1 MQFKSL
7 VVLASLAVSSFA
19 QTSVAQ
25 IETDINNNI
34 APNLSSLVTAIDNF
48 PTSGGTLTGAL
59 IIHTDA
65 INLNNAIVATT
76 NDVKAGSYPRSSFL
90 RFLIVIQFKGAAC
103 PVSDSDGQAILAD
116 IQALEPNIAK
126 ATSDIVARKA
136 AFQALPLGGVPALV
150 QQDLAQLKASTD
162 ALAAA
167 FINCSPVR
175 PLLNPFDNRRTDDD
189 QASVVPAAQELQTE
203 IDNDFAPAIAAFGA

>member
-7 VVLASLAVSSFA
+7 VVLASLAVSSLA

-25 IETDINNNI
+25 VETDINKNI
-34 APNLSSLVTAIDNF
+34 APHLSSLVTAIDNF

-59 IIHTDA
+59 AIHTDA
-65 INLNNAIVATT
+65 MNLNNAIVATT
-76 NDVKAGSYPRSSFL
+76 NDVKAGIIILNLL

-126 ATSDIVARKA
+126 ASTDIVARKA
-136 AFQALPLGGVPALV
+136 AFQALPLGGVSTLV
-150 QQDLAQLKASTD
+150 QQDLTQLKASTD

-167 FINCSPVR
+167 FISCSPKI
-175 PLLNPFDNRRTDDD
+175 DDD